1 MTDAFQ
7 NTQIEGARA
16 FGGWPGLSVALLG
29 DGRVL
34 GWSVPTFGGYH
45 PSPNRT
51 VLSAGANVVQ
61 VAGSSTTYFL
71 YSDGTIAVWG
81 ADAYGEFGDG
91 THTNAPVFVRWTTN
105 EVSATG
111 SRTAISGVVTIGA
124 GVNIGYA
131 VRADGTTWTWGRN
144 STGQLG
150 DGTHTDRYTPVQV
163 NGLTNVRAIAGGS
176 RLSHAVDTDGHL
188 WRWGGADPVPQ
199 RFDSACAVGT
209 SVVANSTGAWER
221 CDDGAVWQLDHQGAT
236 TSGQVSNPRQVPSP
250 AHITA
255 IASAPGTSGSGA
267 GVQALDTV
275 GKVWRYDRP
284 TDSFTRVYG
293 LTGVIASGS
302 VGQIG

>member
-1 MTDAFQ
+1 M
-7 NTQIEGARA
+7 
-16 FGGWPGLSVALLG
+16 
-29 DGRVL
+29 
-34 GWSVPTFGGYH
+34 
-45 PSPNRT
+45 
-51 VLSAGANVVQ
+51 
-61 VAGSSTTYFL
+61 
-71 YSDGTIAVWG
+71 
-81 ADAYGEFGDG
+81 
-91 THTNAPVFVRWTTN
+91 FVRWTTN

-111 SRTAISGVVTIGA
+111 SRTAISDVVTIGA

-131 VRADGTTWTWGRN
+131 VKADGTTWTWGRN

-163 NGLTNVRAIAGGS
+163 SGLTNVWAIADGS
-176 RLSHAVDTDGHL
+176 RLSCAVDTDGHL

-221 CDDGAVWQLDHQGAT
+221 CDDDAVWQLDHQDAT
-236 TSGQVSNPRQVPSP
+236 TSGQVSYPRQVPSL

-267 GVQALDTV
+267 GVQALDTE

-293 LTGVIASGS
+293 LTGVTAIGS
-302 VGQIG
+302 VGQIGYAAAS

>member
-1 MTDAFQ
+1 M
-7 NTQIEGARA
+7 ARA
-16 FGGWPGLSVALLG
+16 LGGVAR
-29 DGRVL
+29 DGRVV

-45 PSPNRT
+45 LSPNRT

-71 YSDGTIAVWG
+71 HSDGTIAVWG

-105 EVSATG
+105 EVSATC

-131 VRADGTTWTWGRN
+131 VKADGTTWT
-144 STGQLG
+144 
-150 DGTHTDRYTPVQV
+150 
-163 NGLTNVRAIAGGS
+163 
-176 RLSHAVDTDGHL
+176 
-188 WRWGGADPVPQ
+188 
-199 RFDSACAVGT
+199 
-209 SVVANSTGAWER
+209 
-221 CDDGAVWQLDHQGAT
+221 
-236 TSGQVSNPRQVPSP
+236 
-250 AHITA
+250 